1 MNIPSPRTPRETVVG
16 AVVVAALSCTFVDV
30 APVAAEKTAPPTHP
44 GLRPVGERYFPVPE
58 GTEPIALP
66 PGGDF
71 ETGAEWPAGW
81 TRNRAEVVQAADAPQ
96 GKAYARM
103 PASNR
108 SLFRLTLDGAGKPG
122 QPHLLSFWTKSPTKV
137 WAAISFKTD
146 ARLRTFGSHYPGL
159 PSTDGK
165 WKRIGYYF
173 RMPATAQGVEYS
185 VYLLRTDQPDEAICF
200 DDVRLR
206 TATHE
211 EMSAAY
217 EAERAKYPPYDVSPR
232 PEDGKNLALS
242 IAKWKGQGVPG
253 KPYLIWAVGSSW
265 TNFQGDGYPLIRM
278 IRERFPDAPPIIY
291 KKHAGSGTPW
301 DFARGWVRQFV
312 IADQPDLVFTYTN
325 GTPEGLEKMIVEL
338 RRHTTADIIV
348 PSLHFFQRSKLTEK
362 EIEQGVVDWDAVR
375 AICRKHNVEFVENR
389 RELAAYM
396 KKHDIEPPEM
406 VGDSVHQNAHGRLR
420 IWDNIVRHVADCQ
433 QTSYDPAALE
443 RRIHPAAPPTDGPER
458 LERQGTWKTQ
468 DGRLATSQPGA
479 KLTLRFRGNRVDL
492 LGVRA
497 QGGGRVEVRVD
508 GRPADE
514 VPAFFTNF
522 IKPGRENQR
531 VLKGPGT
538 GDVAPH
544 AVTLGENVVPQAW
557 TITMVSDKGDYVLEG
572 SVTGEDGRGNSL
584 EPFRS
589 DSGQILI
596 DPELWRHTK
605 VDPKTGEPRYANRK
619 GDTFSFDVYR
629 CATAQVSFDGKPG
642 ALFHVPLVQNLC
654 PGNHCVE
661 IEVFGDGPVTV
672 DSFYVYQPPGGGQT
686 GSAP

>member
-1 MNIPSPRTPRETVVG
+1 MTRFSSTGQALETVAISAVLFWAIGG
-16 AVVVAALSCTFVDV
+16 AVDS
-30 APVAAEKTAPPTHP
+30 VAAEKTGPPTQA
-44 GLRPVGERYFPVPE
+44 GLIPLGDAYFPAPA
-58 GTEPIALP
+58 GTEAIELP

-71 ETGAEWPAGW
+71 ETGGEWPAGW
-81 TRNRAEVVQAADAPQ
+81 TRHRAEVVEGADAPQ

-103 PASNR
+103 PAANR
-108 SLFRLTLDGAGKPG
+108 SLFRLTLDDRGKPG
-122 QPHLLSFWTKSPTKV
+122 QPHLLSFWVKSPENV
-137 WAAISFKTD
+137 WAAISFRTD

-159 PSTDGK
+159 PSTEGR
-165 WKRIGYYF
+165 WKRVGYYF
-173 RMPATAQGVEYS
+173 RMPATANGIEYS
-185 VYLLRTDQPDEAICF
+185 VYLLHTDRPEAAICF

-206 TATHE
+206 TATHA

-242 IAKWKGQGVPG
+242 VKKWRGEGIPT
-253 KPYLIWAVGSSW
+253 KPFLIWAVGSSW

-312 IADQPDLVFTYTN
+312 IPEQPDLVFTYTN
-325 GTPEGLEKMIVEL
+325 GSPEGLEKMIVDL
-338 RRHTTADIIV
+338 RRHTTADILV
-348 PSLHFFQRSKLTEK
+348 ASLHFFQRSKLTQE

-375 AICRKHNVEFVENR
+375 AICRKYNVEFVENR

-396 KKHDIEPPEM
+396 KTHDIEPPEM

-433 QTSYDPAALE
+433 QASYAPAALE
-443 RRIHPAAPPTDGPER
+443 RRVNAAAPPNNGPER
-458 LERQGTWKTQ
+458 LQRHGDWRVEGS
-468 DGRLATSQPGA
+468 RLTTAEAGA
-479 KLTLRFRGNRVDL
+479 KLHLEFRGNRVDL
-492 LGVRA
+492 IGNRA
-497 QGGGRVEVRVD
+497 VGGGSVKVRVD
-508 GRPADE
+508 GQPTDQLP
-514 VPAFFTNF
+514 VFFTNF
-522 IKPGRENQR
+522 IKPGRNNQR

-544 AVTLGENVVPQAW
+544 AVWLGQNVVPQSW
-557 TITMVSDKGDYVLEG
+557 TITMISDSGDYELEG
-572 SVTGEDGRGNSL
+572 TVTGNDGRGNSL
-584 EPFRS
+584 KPFTS

-605 VDPKTGEPRYANRK
+605 IDPKTGERRYANRK

-629 CATAQVSFDGKPG
+629 CAAANVSFDGAAG
-642 ALFHVPLVQNLC
+642 TTFHVPLAQNLE
-654 PGNHCVE
+654 PGIHTLE
-661 IEVFGDGPVTV
+661 IETLDNGPVAI
-672 DSFYVYQPPGGGQT
+672 DSFYVFEPPGV
-686 GSAP
+686 AD